1 MRYVS
6 TGGAKDDT
14 AARRLASLRTSMV
27 KDEVR
32 VRIWMGA
39 PKRNTSDEVRRYFFL
54 GALALVQV
62 LISTHNVKRSAWQS
76 LRSKNRAI

>member
-32 VRIWMGA
+32 FD
-39 PKRNTSDEVRRYFFL
+39 SDWELTYD
-54 GALALVQV
+54 
-62 LISTHNVKRSAWQS
+62 TT
-76 LRSKNRAI
+76 KN